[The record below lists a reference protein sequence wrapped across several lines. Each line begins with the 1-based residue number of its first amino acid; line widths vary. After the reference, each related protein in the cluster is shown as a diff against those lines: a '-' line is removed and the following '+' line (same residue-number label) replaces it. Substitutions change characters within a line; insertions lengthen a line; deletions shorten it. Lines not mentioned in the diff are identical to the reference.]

1 VFYVVDSTIWFEISI
16 ALIVLLVVVL
26 SLFLVWCARQRR
38 LLRKS
43 VARSINKFSDSV
55 YINECNEI
63 NECGYISPVSET
75 KTQDVVTEYQ
85 DVGVQVTDEF
95 VSRRQ
100 HANCESGFESFSG
113 SILDRRRNVYE
124 SIGSVE
130 GSHQGDRN
138 NTWDYDGHCSVV
150 HEKQAIFQHQQRI
163 SEEESIKEETEF
175 QKHESST
182 ITPPLSATLS
192 EITEAKDK
200 VDCVKRESYENVELH
215 TVKDINSSDINEDE
229 EDVSGIK
236 VDNPMYGLVNYDE
249 NIEHSLHTENKQDLY
264 QNTGD
269 LRHQYMIKLHSQSS
283 PSVLSFL
290 NLEWDYKSVV
300 DNNGGLVKAPNSDI
314 SLLLPINFITDS
326 LPTVLFWSVFA
337 QDCDIKSKTGLDSYI
352 VSPVVEYY
360 TSYKNKFAEY
370 VIMEIP
376 HCISE
381 NSDDMVQPYWFY
393 PTVTTSNGKFQIHKI
408 PRICEEDFREYCN
421 LPNVFFVK
429 NRPGFVS
436 IYSTH
441 FSVYFCAC
449 DQSFPLELYAVT
461 FGKYVPIDNS
471 QVNIKIKVHIADVK
485 ITLKDCLEVS
495 LDIK

>member
-1 VFYVVDSTIWFEISI
+1 MWFEISI
-16 ALIVLLVVVL
+16 ALIVSLVVFL
-26 SLFLVWCARQRR
+26 SLFLVWCIRQRR

-43 VARSINKFSDSV
+43 LSRFINGDSI
-55 YINECNEI
+55 YINECHEEDYLSI
-63 NECGYISPVSET
+63 VPES
-75 KTQDVVTEYQ
+75 KTQDGVAKTQ

-100 HANCESGFESFSG
+100 HYKCESGFESFPG
-113 SILDRRRNVYE
+113 SILDRRRNQNMYE
-124 SIGSVE
+124 SSIGSVE
-130 GSHQGDRN
+130 SSVQGDCN
-138 NTWDYDGHCSVV
+138 NTSDCDCYYSVGHD
-150 HEKQAIFQHQQRI
+150 KQLIFQQPQRI
-163 SEEESIKEETEF
+163 SEEGSEKEETEF
-175 QKHESST
+175 QKHESSG

-192 EITEAKDK
+192 EIMEVKDK
-200 VDCVKRESYENVELH
+200 VDLVKPEKDYENVLGA
-215 TVKDINSSDINEDE
+215 VKDYSDKNQCEGDAPYIN
-229 EDVSGIK
+229 
-236 VDNPMYGLVNYDE
+236 VDNPTYGVVNYDAKS
-249 NIEHSLHTENKQDLY
+249 EHSLHTDNDIQDSGSLNDKQDLY

-269 LRHQYMIKLHSQSS
+269 LRDQYMIELHSETP
-283 PSVLSFL
+283 PSVLNFL
-290 NLEWDYKSVV
+290 NLQWHYKCVV
-300 DNNGGLVKAPNSDI
+300 DSNGGLVKAPNSDI
-314 SLLLPINFITDS
+314 SLFLPITFITD
-326 LPTVLFWSVFA
+326 LPGTVLFWSVFA
-337 QDCDIKSKTGLDSYI
+337 QDCDIKSKTGLDSCI

-360 TSYKNKFAEY
+360 TPYKNTFSKY

-381 NSDDMVQPYWFY
+381 YSDNMVQPYWFY
-393 PTVTTSNGKFQIHKI
+393 PTVSTSNGKFQIHEI

-421 LPNVFFVK
+421 LPDVFFVK
-429 NRPGFVS
+429 NRAGFVS

-471 QVNIKIKVHIADVK
+471 QVNIKIKVHIADEK